1 MNKQESQYYAYLK
14 NLGYSPVFNQE
25 KSSFLL
31 KDQKIYLK
39 CCSFPASEELNKLA
53 LQHSKK
59 YTIILLDGNLTFKD
73 YAVYAEGE
81 ACHSG
86 FLTHIG
92 SKYGS
97 IYYGEFDTEYFQ
109 KETFA
114 IVKAIDPA
122 ILKCRCGKED
132 QYIVTKNI
140 HYKATCKCGNFIKNL
155 STNKPI
161 TIHFGKYAGREL
173 ESMTSKEEV
182 QYLQWAINS
191 GVFSKKVAQAA
202 IEFLK

>member
-39 CCSFPASEELNKLA
+39 CCSFPASQEVKDLA
-53 LQHSKK
+53 IMHSDK
-59 YTIILLDGNLTFKD
+59 YTIILLDGNLTFRD
-73 YAVYAEGE
+73 YSIYVEGE
-81 ACHSG
+81 ESSGG
-86 FLTHIG
+86 FLTAKN
-92 SKYGS
+92 SKYS
-97 IYYGEFDTEYFQ
+97 PIFYGEFETEYFQ
-109 KETFA
+109 NETLA
-114 IVKAIDPA
+114 IAKAIDQA
-122 ILKCRCGKED
+122 VLTCRCGKKD

-140 HYKATCKCGNFIKNL
+140 HYKATCVCGNFIKNL